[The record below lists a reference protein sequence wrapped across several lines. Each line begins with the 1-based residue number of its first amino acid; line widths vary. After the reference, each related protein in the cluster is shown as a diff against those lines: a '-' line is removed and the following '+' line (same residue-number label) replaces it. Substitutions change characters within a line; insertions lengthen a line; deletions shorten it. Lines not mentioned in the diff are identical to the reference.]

1 MGWRRQSGKVEKGIR
16 NQSGRKIERDEQE
29 IAFVRVSM
37 GNIVLHLVSLLYES
51 FSINRLRLDDL

>member
-16 NQSGRKIERDEQE
+16 NKSGRKIERDEQE

-37 GNIVLHLVSLLYES
+37 GNIVSHLVSLLYES